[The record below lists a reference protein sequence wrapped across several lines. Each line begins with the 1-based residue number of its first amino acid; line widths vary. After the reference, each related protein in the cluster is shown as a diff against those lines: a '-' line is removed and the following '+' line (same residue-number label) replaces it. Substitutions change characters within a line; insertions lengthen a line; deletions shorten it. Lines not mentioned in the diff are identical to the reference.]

1 MTSVPE
7 MQAYAQE
14 QGDGWYNLPANG
26 EGWDKPS
33 SVDGELLAAAMRLK
47 RYTDAPLVDPEP
59 WCDEYIAKQ
68 YDADVAMLADF
79 AVQQMLNRPAGLNRG
94 E

>member
-1 MTSVPE
+1 MTSGPE
-7 MQAYAQE
+7 MHAYAQ
-14 QGDGWYNLPANG
+14 QGDGWDEPLPANG

-47 RYTDAPLVDPEP
+47 RYTDAPLVDPGP
-59 WCDEYIAKQ
+59 WCHEYFAKR

-79 AVQQMLNRPAGLNRG
+79 AVLKILGAGEGVLG
-94 E
+94 